1 MTRPI
6 KRKVPK
12 NLTIKGTFNP
22 VRDKSWKITEALSYP
37 LRDCRAIFGICV
49 IARFYY
55 RVYLCEEVDLPLSPL
70 IVSLISFDVWFPKGF
85 VATQ

>member
-12 NLTIKGTFNP
+12 NLTIRGTFNP

-37 LRDCRAIFGICV
+37 FRDCRDIFGICV
-49 IARFYY
+49 E
-55 RVYLCEEVDLPLSPL
+55 VYLPTLSPL
-70 IVSLISFDVWFPKGF
+70 KVSLISSDVWFPKGF